1 MSHHSHNRRKGPTLS
16 ISMSESVSEGGS
28 RERGGEIGEGA
39 YIRRIEK
46 TKRCP
51 RRVRG
56 GGVWSVVVAC
66 SF

>member
-1 MSHHSHNRRKGPTLS
+1 
-16 ISMSESVSEGGS
+16 MSESVSEGGS